1 MRIWTS
7 VRLGKFKTQGK
18 RRYAVDVGHNGDM
31 HVFEKEKPLKV
42 GELLVKAGFLQPGDV
57 VEAIQVSKRVQ
68 IPIGRVLIASGLV
81 SEGFLQ
87 TVLQAQLLIRDG
99 LVSSEQ
105 AIDAMNLVA
114 NLNIPLKEA
123 LQKLNLTP
131 EYNSD
136 TVNLAEI
143 LLDSNIVTQEQ
154 LEAALATSSRA
165 GVPLSAALVLQGVLS
180 QSFFPSLVRAQQ
192 QLVAQSPRERII
204 EELKSSFLVW
214 LKAEE
219 SLRSEFALDGGSIIQ
234 KLDKQIASEEKTESN
249 GDKEGKTVSRRDT
262 NQPSVSPED
271 SATYL
276 VELLK
281 ASGINAP
288 LSTNVPV
295 AQQASAPGFEWKTNT
310 VKPAMTERALNQLE
324 KDGFQVQSVIPL
336 NDGSETKILI
346 IAKKEVY
353 AILTNATSAGSDA
366 K

>member
-1 MRIWTS
+1 M
-7 VRLGKFKTQGK
+7 
-18 RRYAVDVGHNGDM
+18 
-31 HVFEKEKPLKV
+31 EKEKLVKV
-42 GELLVKAGFLQPGDV
+42 GELLVKAGFLQPADV

-81 SEGFLQ
+81 SESFLQ

-105 AIDAMNLVA
+105 AIDALNLVA
-114 NLNIPLKEA
+114 NDNVPLKEA
-123 LQKLNLTP
+123 LQRLNLAP

-136 TVNLAEI
+136 TVDLAEI

-192 QLVAQSPRERII
+192 QLLAKSPRERII

-219 SLRSEFALDGGSIIQ
+219 SLRTEFAMDGELSGQRVQARLHGQTAPAQQSGANGPKASAEQAKEDKGQPPISQDLSTDALLD
-234 KLDKQIASEEKTESN
+234 LL
-249 GDKEGKTVSRRDT
+249 KTVGVIS
-262 NQPSVSPED
+262 SSPPLPP
-271 SATYL
+271 T
-276 VELLK
+276 
-281 ASGINAP
+281 AP
-288 LSTNVPV
+288 N
-295 AQQASAPGFEWKTNT
+295 FEWKVST
-310 VKPAMTERALNQLE
+310 VKPALTERALNQME

-336 NDGSETKILI
+336 NDGPETKILI

-353 AILTNATSAGSDA
+353 PMWTNATTVSSAA
-366 K
+366 KVSSQ

>member
-1 MRIWTS
+1 
-7 VRLGKFKTQGK
+7 
-18 RRYAVDVGHNGDM
+18 M

-42 GELLVKAGFLQPGDV
+42 GELLVKAGFLQPADV

-136 TVNLAEI
+136 TVDLAEI

-154 LEAALATSSRA
+154 LDAALATSSRA

-192 QLVAQSPRERII
+192 QLIAQSPRASII

-219 SLRSEFALDGGSIIQ
+219 SLRTEFALDGASVY
-234 KLDKQIASEEKTESN
+234 KKHDEEFASEEKTGSN
-249 GDKEGKTVSRRDT
+249 GATETKSGVKGDDD
-262 NQPSVSPED
+262 QPVATPED

-281 ASGINAP
+281 AAGIINAP
-288 LSTNVPV
+288 VSQPNT
-295 AQQASAPGFEWKTNT
+295 PGFEWKTNT

-336 NDGSETKILI
+336 NDGPETKILI

-353 AILTNATSAGSDA
+353 AIWTGATTKVSDHSN
-366 K
+366 

>member
-1 MRIWTS
+1 
-7 VRLGKFKTQGK
+7 
-18 RRYAVDVGHNGDM
+18 M

-42 GELLVKAGFLQPGDV
+42 GELLVKAGLLQPGDV

-99 LVSSEQ
+99 LVSAEQ

-131 EYNSD
+131 EYTAD
-136 TVNLAEI
+136 TVSLAEI

-154 LEAALATSSRA
+154 LEAALATSSRS

-192 QLVAQSPRERII
+192 QLLALSPRDRII
-204 EELKSSFLVW
+204 DELKSSFLVW

-219 SLRSEFALDGGSIIQ
+219 SLRTEFALDGGSGHKSLEQ
-234 KLDKQIASEEKTESN
+234 QIDSEEQPPAN
-249 GDKEGKTVSRRDT
+249 GAKEAKAGSRKDF

-281 ASGINAP
+281 ASGIISAP
-288 LSTNVPV
+288 T
-295 AQQASAPGFEWKTNT
+295 ASISQPPNTPGFEWKTNT
-310 VKPAMTERALNQLE
+310 VKPAMTERSLNQLE

-336 NDGSETKILI
+336 NDGAETRILI

-353 AILTNATSAGSDA
+353 AIRKNAATAGTDS